1 MTLTVRPMMPEDV
14 TASCRILNDIIE
26 AGGTTAKEVPLSEA
40 LFRAYYLTG
49 SDHVCCHV
57 AVDAGG
63 DVAGFQWLGVSED
76 LPPDCADIASF
87 ARQERIVR
95 GVGRALFAETSWVA
109 RKLGFAQINATIR
122 ADNVPG
128 LSYYT
133 KMGFQ
138 DHSVSHS
145 RPLRDGTLVD
155 RISKRFVLNR
165 Q

>member
-26 AGGTTAKEVPLSEA
+26 AGGTTAHEMPFSEA
-40 LFRAYYLTG
+40 LFRESFLSG
-49 SDHVCCHV
+49 VDMVCCHV
-57 AVDAGG
+57 AVDAGKEI
-63 DVAGFQWLGVSED
+63 AGFQWLGISED
-76 LPPDCADIASF
+76 LPPDCADIATF
-87 ARQERIVR
+87 ARQSRAVP
-95 GVGRALFAETSWVA
+95 GVGRALFAETAQVA
-109 RKLGFAQINATIR
+109 LNLGFAQINATIR

-128 LSYYT
+128 LAYYT
-133 KMGFQ
+133 RVGFQ

-145 RPLRDGTLVD
+145 RPLKDGTLVD